1 MIFGFLR
8 KKTISY
14 RLFLVQFFVFIF
26 SWAAL
31 GLFASIFCTTLKTY
45 AAKGFS
51 LQSLPQYTIVL
62 IQRHVG

>member
-51 LQSLPQYTIVL
+51 LQSLP
-62 IQRHVG
+62 